1 MDLRHLKTLIAI
13 AEHGSFAAAGD
24 AIGLTQSAVSLH
36 VKALEEDLETKLFDR
51 TTRPPRLNTR
61 GRNLVD
67 RARDIVEQCEGL
79 SDLVAGEAL
88 AGSLDIGSVPTLL
101 SGILP
106 PALSALRGQHPDL
119 RIRVSGDLSA
129 DLVGR
134 VHNGELDAAVVTEPS
149 KLQAGL
155 TFHMVDEEP
164 LMAIAPK
171 GTRGAT
177 DAELL
182 QSGPFIRF
190 QRFAWA
196 GRLID
201 THLKDRGIKVNSGME
216 CDSLEAISAM
226 VQHGL
231 GVSVVPDR
239 VGTTLP
245 DNIEVLPFG
254 NPPLGR
260 VIGVIERRDNPKTH
274 LTRALVEILTDLA
287 RTARGTSADLGNR
300 GAAE

>member
-13 AEHGSFAAAGD
+13 AENGSFAAAGD

-36 VKALEEDLETKLFDR
+36 VKALEEALETKLFDR

-79 SDLVAGEAL
+79 SDLVSGDSL
-88 AGSLDIGSVPTLL
+88 AGSLDVGAVPTLL

-106 PALSALRGQHPDL
+106 PALGAIRAQHPDL
-119 RIRVSGDLSA
+119 RIRVSSGLSA

-134 VHNGELDAAVVTEPS
+134 VHKGELDAAVVTEPS
-149 KLQAGL
+149 QVQTGL
-155 TFHMVDEEP
+155 SWHMYAEEP
-164 LMAIAPK
+164 LLVIAPK
-171 GTRGAT
+171 GTKGST
-177 DAELL
+177 DRELL
-182 QSGPFIRF
+182 AAGPFIRF

-201 THLKDRGIKVNSGME
+201 THLKDRGIKVHTGME
-216 CDSLEAISAM
+216 IDSLEAIALM
-226 VQHGL
+226 VAHGL

-239 VGTTLP
+239 AGASLP
-245 DNIEVLPFG
+245 ENIERIPFG
-254 NPPLGR
+254 DPPLCRRSRRTSPGR
-260 VIGVIERRDNPKTH
+260 PRRSRRR
-274 LTRALVEILTDLA
+274 RA
-287 RTARGTSADLGNR
+287 RRR
-300 GAAE
+300 RR

>member
-1 MDLRHLKTLIAI
+1 MDLRHLRTLIAI

-67 RARDIVEQCEGL
+67 RAREIVEKCESLTDIVT
-79 SDLVAGEAL
+79 GEAL
-88 AGSLDIGSVPTLL
+88 SGSLDIGSVPTLL

-106 PALSALRGQHPDL
+106 PALSAIRQSHPDL
-119 RIRVSGDLSA
+119 RIRVSSGLSA

-134 VHNGELDAAVVTEPS
+134 VHKGELDAAVVTEPS
-149 KLQAGL
+149 QLQTGL
-155 TFHMVDEEP
+155 SWHMFAEEP
-164 LMAIAPK
+164 LMVIAPK
-171 GTRGAT
+171 GTIGVT
-177 DAELL
+177 DRELL
-182 QSGPFIRF
+182 DAGPFIRF

-201 THLKDRGIKVNSGME
+201 THLKDRGIRVHTGME
-216 CDSLEAISAM
+216 IDSLEAIASM
-226 VQHGL
+226 VAHGL

-239 VGTTLP
+239 AGADLP
-245 DNIEVLPFG
+245 GGIVKVPFG
-254 NPPLGR
+254 DPPLCR
-260 VIGVIERRDNPKTH
+260 VIGVVERRDNPKAH
-274 LTRALVEILTDLA
+274 LTRALVEILSGLA
-287 RTARGTSADLGNR
+287 GDKRPKRKSARIND
-300 GAAE
+300 EI